1 MTVDTNHKIFT
12 SEDGIFIGD
21 RDPNFVVRSFVTVD
35 DPLHAKWR
43 KPVMPAVGR
52 EVIDE
57 IEALI
62 HERAEAILNGL
73 PRGETFDWV
82 DRVAREL
89 TLDLLVALFDIPYED
104 RAKLLEWSNATTA
117 TDKVGDASMD
127 MEERKRILG
136 ECVAYFSALWLERKE
151 QPPKLDF
158 VSLFAHHPDTTDLVK
173 APFDLMG
180 NILLLIVGGNDTT
193 RNAISGGLLVL
204 NEFPDQYDKLI
215 ANPDLI
221 PNMCSEIIR
230 WQTPLPSM
238 RRTALQDFELGGKT
252 IKAGDKVMMWYVS
265 ANRDAAKFDESYQF
279 RIDREN
285 ARSHMAYGFGVHRC
299 MGNHVAEMQ
308 LRILWEKILAKFPK
322 IEVVG
327 DVECLTSNYVSG
339 IEKMPVRIPT

>member
-1 MTVDTNHKIFT
+1 
-12 SEDGIFIGD
+12 
-21 RDPNFVVRSFVTVD
+21 
-35 DPLHAKWR
+35 
-43 KPVMPAVGR
+43 
-52 EVIDE
+52 
-57 IEALI
+57 
-62 HERAEAILNGL
+62 
-73 PRGETFDWV
+73 
-82 DRVAREL
+82 
-89 TLDLLVALFDIPYED
+89 
-104 RAKLLEWSNATTA
+104 
-117 TDKVGDASMD
+117 MD

-215 ANPDLI
+215 VNPDLI

-265 ANRDAAKFDESYQF
+265 ANRDAAKFDEPYQF

-285 ARSHMAYGFGVHRC
+285 ACSHMAYGFGVHRC